1 MSLKQKLLLAFLVL
15 VLGIGISSTAAVYG
29 LNTIAEKYNM
39 LVSQSVPKLGDLSGL
54 RNRGRQTHTEILVLN
69 LEGLSEKSR
78 EKSIE
83 SLKKAV
89 TRYEEISKE
98 FANRGFSTDA
108 EKTTYA
114 HTEKLWHEVATIAR
128 GVLTNLDDKKFEYL
142 TPQGITDL
150 NDKVA
155 THQKALLE
163 LDDITVAMGEQW
175 SKEAVA
181 VQQKSKVFTISL
193 CLALVFSGIFL
204 AWFLARKIT
213 LDLID
218 ISTNLMN
225 SSQSVKDQ
233 SELLRE
239 SSNNLS
245 AASQEQAAAIA
256 QTVAATSEISSM
268 IARTSDNATQNTKLV
283 ESGLQL
289 SHEGKEAL
297 SNLLEAFNV
306 IKISNADMTR
316 QIKCNTESL
325 NEIVQL
331 MSEIKSK
338 TTAINDIVFQTKL
351 LSFNASVE
359 AARAGEAGKGFAVV
373 AEEVSQL
380 AVSSGNAA
388 REIEA
393 ILQRSDLRVT
403 EIISQTL
410 FSVEQMIQKGLEKTE
425 SGQKIANRSVS
436 LFEQLSVTVESIA
449 ELTRQ
454 INEAAREQ
462 SVGIREIDIA
472 MQRVDAS
479 TAVSS
484 KSAVECSQTADVA
497 THEVNQTG
505 LAVHRLRRIVYGNN
519 SSQAS

>member
-1 MSLKQKLLLAFLVL
+1 
-15 VLGIGISSTAAVYG
+15 
-29 LNTIAEKYNM
+29 
-39 LVSQSVPKLGDLSGL
+39 
-54 RNRGRQTHTEILVLN
+54 
-69 LEGLSEKSR
+69 
-78 EKSIE
+78 
-83 SLKKAV
+83 
-89 TRYEEISKE
+89 
-98 FANRGFSTDA
+98 
-108 EKTTYA
+108 
-114 HTEKLWHEVATIAR
+114 
-128 GVLTNLDDKKFEYL
+128 
-142 TPQGITDL
+142 
-150 NDKVA
+150 
-155 THQKALLE
+155 
-163 LDDITVAMGEQW
+163 MGEQW

-181 VQQKSKVFTISL
+181 VQKQSKMFTISL
-193 CLALVFSGIFL
+193 CLVLVFSGIFL

-256 QTVAATSEISSM
+256 QTVAATSEITSM

-283 ESGLQL
+283 ENGLQL

-297 SNLLEAFNV
+297 RNLLDAFKV
-306 IKISNADMTR
+306 IKVSNADMTK
-316 QIKCNTESL
+316 QIKENTSAL

-331 MSEIKSK
+331 MNEIKSK
-338 TTAINDIVFQTKL
+338 TAAINDIVFQTKL

-388 REIEA
+388 KEIEA

-410 FSVEQMIQKGLEKTE
+410 SSVEHLTQKGLEKTE
-425 SGQKIANRSVS
+425 SGQQIANQSVS
-436 LFEQLSVTVESIA
+436 LFEQLSVTVENIA

-454 INEAAREQ
+454 ISEAAQEQ
-462 SVGIREIDIA
+462 SVGIREIDTA

-484 KSAVECSQTADVA
+484 KSAVECSHTADVA
-497 THEVNQTG
+497 THEVNQTD
-505 LAVHRLRRIVYGNN
+505 LAVRRLQRIVYGNN
-519 SSQAS
+519 SSRAS